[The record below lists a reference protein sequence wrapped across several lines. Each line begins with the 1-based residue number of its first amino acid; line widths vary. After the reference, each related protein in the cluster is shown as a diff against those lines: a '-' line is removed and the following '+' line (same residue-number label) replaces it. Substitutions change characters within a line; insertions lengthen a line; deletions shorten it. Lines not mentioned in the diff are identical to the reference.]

1 MASLT
6 PEGLDNRAHSETSM
20 AIHRIK
26 KGLDLPITGAP
37 QQKVLSTP
45 KITRVAVVADDFPGM
60 KPRMAVNE
68 GDTVKRGQI
77 LFEDRKTPGVV
88 HTAPGAGKVVGIHRG
103 PRRALQSVVIHLNEH
118 EQANTPKPEDLQKF
132 ESFAGKQPLELTRDE
147 LVALL
152 VESGM
157 WTAFRTRP
165 FSKVPDPAQSPRAIF
180 ISATDSNPL
189 AADPEV
195 VLSEDREA
203 FALGQQL
210 VAKLTEGKTFLC
222 CRAGAKIDAAGSVQ
236 KEEFA
241 GPHPSGN
248 VGLHIHT
255 LYPVSRSRVVW
266 HVGYQDVVAIA
277 KLCQNGVL
285 DVTRTVA
292 LAGPVVKQPR
302 LVKARLGAMLD
313 DIAEREFDQQ
323 GDAVRLISGSV
334 LSGKKAMGIE
344 FGYLG
349 RYHTQVSAL
358 AEGRQR
364 ELVGWLKP
372 GSNIFSVLPIFL
384 SKLSPGKR
392 FDFTTTTNGSAR
404 AMVPIGLYEKV
415 MPMDIMPT
423 FLLRAL
429 SVGDVENAEKLGA
442 LELDEEDLALC
453 TFVCPSKTNYGL
465 ILRKN
470 LQTIEEEG

>member
-1 MASLT
+1 
-6 PEGLDNRAHSETSM
+6 M

-26 KGLDLPITGAP
+26 KGLDLPINGAP
-37 QQKVLSTP
+37 QQKVLSAP
-45 KITRVAVVADDFPGM
+45 KITRVALIADDHPGM
-60 KPRMAVNE
+60 KPRMAVAE
-68 GDTVKRGQI
+68 GETVKRGQI
-77 LFEDRKTPGVV
+77 LFEDRKTPGVFY
-88 HTAPGAGKVVGIHRG
+88 TAPGAGKIVGIHRG
-103 PRRALQSVVIHLNEH
+103 SRRALQSVVIHLNEH
-118 EQANTPKPEDLQKF
+118 EQANTPKPEDLQRF
-132 ESFAGKQPLELTRDE
+132 EAFHGKEPSSLTRDE

-165 FSKVPDPAQSPRAIF
+165 FSKVPAPDSTPTAIF
-180 ISATDSNPL
+180 ISATDTNPL

-195 VLSEDREA
+195 VIAEDPEA

-210 VAKLTEGKTFLC
+210 VSKLTEGKTFLC
-222 CRAGAKIDAAGSVQ
+222 CRAGSKVEAAGSVQ

-248 VGLHIHT
+248 VGVHIHS
-255 LYPVSRSRVVW
+255 LHPVSRNRVVW
-266 HVGYQDVVAIA
+266 HIGYQDVVAIA
-277 KLCQNGVL
+277 KLCDSGVL
-285 DVTRTVA
+285 DVSRTVA

-302 LVKARLGAMLD
+302 LVRARLGAMLD
-313 DIAEREFDQQ
+313 DIAEREFDQA
-323 GDAVRLISGSV
+323 GDDVRLISGSV

-349 RYHTQVSAL
+349 RYHTQVSVL
-358 AEGRQR
+358 SEGRQR

-372 GSNIFSVLPIFL
+372 GSNVFSVLPIFL
-384 SKLSPGKR
+384 SKLAPGKK

-442 LELDEEDLALC
+442 LELDEEDVALC

-465 ILRKN
+465 ILRRN